1 MSLCDEPGLQ
11 VLSFRMLSR
20 AYCSVEFHLGTSWNS
35 YPVKLFSSLDHE
47 HPVLREREC
56 VLCPLSQLLVSVYDP
71 DDWDN
76 DEVQNVLA
84 TLASVY
90 RLDISD
96 VEARHASTRRIT
108 SIRGLQTVVPHLT
121 SVSAEWVV
129 RSNVIRRGELDLL
142 PQSADASAAQGSGH
156 DGQPEPAFKRNPW
169 NAFLSARCHS
179 PFHQDMATLQE
190 EYYALTPEER
200 QMYEEMAD
208 VAALAK
214 SRDLQAYQKGVRGT
228 ESSSS
233 TRQPDSGA
241 GALVP
246 LSERPESA
254 QQDLDLACAGQV
266 ASDALCKQL
275 TDALS
280 GQNHEHQKQALA
292 LRQQEEECHRLRREY
307 TQQDAVLRQTMS
319 CCPPMLD
326 HYTPALNGLLS
337 VNLHIPADSM
347 GKAPGT
353 KCPGFRTYFRTA
365 T

>member
-1 MSLCDEPGLQ
+1 
-11 VLSFRMLSR
+11 
-20 AYCSVEFHLGTSWNS
+20 
-35 YPVKLFSSLDHE
+35 
-47 HPVLREREC
+47 
-56 VLCPLSQLLVSVYDP
+56 
-71 DDWDN
+71 
-76 DEVQNVLA
+76 
-84 TLASVY
+84 
-90 RLDISD
+90 
-96 VEARHASTRRIT
+96 
-108 SIRGLQTVVPHLT
+108 
-121 SVSAEWVV
+121 
-129 RSNVIRRGELDLL
+129 
-142 PQSADASAAQGSGH
+142 
-156 DGQPEPAFKRNPW
+156 
-169 NAFLSARCHS
+169 
-179 PFHQDMATLQE
+179 
-190 EYYALTPEER
+190 
-200 QMYEEMAD
+200 MYEEMAD